1 MNFKNKTLNTKC
13 IALGGLLALATIHPA
28 HADEWLETKQGAT
41 FFGATAAGVAL
52 GGPVGLLG
60 GGLLAAW
67 INTTLDEAAE
77 AESAKLA
84 LAETRQALHSSE
96 RSLARTEA
104 DLEMAQASNEHYA
117 QLVLDQLQLEMLF
130 KTGEAELTNT
140 GQMRLAALADFLVN
154 NPQIAIRL
162 DGYADPRGDKT
173 YNQQLSLGRVSHV
186 ARLLQEAGVD
196 RTRIASFSHGAT
208 RSTASDGDLDAYA
221 MERAVKIQLTQ
232 DTAEGI
238 AAIE

>member
-1 MNFKNKTLNTKC
+1 MGFMNKTLNTKC
-13 IALGGLLALATIHPA
+13 IALGGLLALATIPPA
-28 HADEWLETKQGAT
+28 HADDWLKTKQGAT

-77 AESAKLA
+77 AETAKQELA
-84 LAETRQALHSSE
+84 DTRRALQSSE
-96 RSLARTEA
+96 QALARTEA
-104 DLEMAQASNEHYA
+104 DLEDARASSEHYA

-140 GQMRLAALADFLVN
+140 GQLRLAALASFLVD

-162 DGYADPRGDKT
+162 DGYADPRGNEA

-186 ARLLQEAGVD
+186 AQLLQDAGVD
-196 RTRIASFSHGAT
+196 PARIATFSHGAT
-208 RSTASDGDLDAYA
+208 HSTATQGDLDAYA
-221 MERAVKIQLTQ
+221 MERAVKIELTQ
-232 DTAEGI
+232 EGAKGI